1 MQILLLMHAKVPVQ
15 EEDFA
20 MAQVIFVLYNALLVI
35 LVMWLAITYVIKF
48 ALIQLSTEIL

>member
-1 MQILLLMHAKVPVQ
+1 MQILLLMHAKVLVQ

-35 LVMWLAITYVIKF
+35 LVMLLAITYVIKF
-48 ALIQLSTEIL
+48 ALYQLSTEIL